1 MRSVSIGR
9 SKKFTRTLQLGAAT
23 VFAAGLLAACGG
35 SSSGYGAQPASG
47 ATGGSSAAA
56 TALTIESHSGPLG
69 TYLTDGAG
77 KTLYMFASDTS
88 SKSTCSGLCT
98 TYWPPLVEQATPSV
112 SGDAT
117 SAKLGTIMRDDGTKQ
132 VTYGGFPLYHFRLD
146 TAAGDTKGQ
155 GSTEFGAK
163 WWVLA
168 PAGQAIK
175 AAPAAGGS
183 SSSSSSSSMGSG
195 Y

>member
-1 MRSVSIGR
+1 MSIGR
-9 SKKFTRTLQLGAAT
+9 SKKFTRTFQLGAAT
-23 VFAAGLLAACGG
+23 VFAAGLLAACGSSS
-35 SSSGYGAQPASG
+35 SSSGSQPAAG
-47 ATGGSSAAA
+47 AGAGNSPSAAA

-88 SKSTCSGLCT
+88 SKSTCSGQCT

-132 VTYGGFPLYHFRLD
+132 VTYGGFPLYYFTPD

-155 GSTEFGAK
+155 GSTAFGAK
-163 WWVLA
+163 WWVLN
-168 PAGQAIK
+168 PAGQPVK
-175 AAPAAGGS
+175 AAPAAAGS
-183 SSSSSSSSMGSG
+183 SSGSSSSSMGSG